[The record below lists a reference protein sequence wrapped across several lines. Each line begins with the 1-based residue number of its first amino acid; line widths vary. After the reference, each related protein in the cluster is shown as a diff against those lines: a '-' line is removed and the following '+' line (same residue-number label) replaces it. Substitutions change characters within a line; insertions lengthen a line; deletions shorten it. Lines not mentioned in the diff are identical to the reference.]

1 MAEKKQSGFLTKM
14 AKSRQMDKNSIPQQA
29 YKEEEQEVKEVPV
42 KAEVKE
48 EVVEKEPVKDVNEMS
63 MVELQKN
70 ILEKEGA
77 AKKQRK
83 NLVNQQAG
91 FRINKGLKAD
101 ITAFKSVVG
110 IKFDYE
116 ALARLLDFWVA
127 NADESQRALYKQL
140 SELNRNMI
148 K

>member
-29 YKEEEQEVKEVPV
+29 YKEEEQEVKETPV
-42 KAEVKE
+42 KAEEK